1 MPVSKITEP
10 NGIKNEG
17 STCYVN
23 SQMQCLYAI
32 APIRDSVMNYPEGF
46 NDRLMH
52 RLQDLFYEMR
62 FSKRSETTARNFL
75 IEYGFRDNDFD
86 TQKDVNEF
94 N

>member
-1 MPVSKITEP
+1 
-10 NGIKNEG
+10 
-17 STCYVN
+17 
-23 SQMQCLYAI
+23 
-32 APIRDSVMNYPEGF
+32 
-46 NDRLMH
+46 MH

-94 N
+94 NWEITDILEK